1 MTAERTIGRIGYLRF
16 GGLNNK
22 GSQRASD
29 VFAGQDTR
37 RTGRGGQLGCTGG
50 GGSPAGLDTEGGK
63 PKAIQKR
70 AAQQRRDSGCST
82 GLVRRIM
89 RGREASGG
97 EFEKQAE
104 KGKDGEG
111 APESVTGYG
120 LK

>member
-1 MTAERTIGRIGYLRF
+1 
-16 GGLNNK
+16 
-22 GSQRASD
+22 
-29 VFAGQDTR
+29 
-37 RTGRGGQLGCTGG
+37 
-50 GGSPAGLDTEGGK
+50 
-63 PKAIQKR
+63 
-70 AAQQRRDSGCST
+70 
-82 GLVRRIM
+82 M